1 MTASAISVYFAP
13 VLRPWNVKRTLFGDT
28 FETLLKNVPQMED
41 MKNIP
46 CRCLCD
52 AHKKMS
58 DIRSSENG
66 QTDVL
71 EESNYSDHSYSD
83 ALVVWQKCARH
94 MYHHYLCQLLET
106 LKVVDRGGSGR
117 VSRVDNRLH
126 EGVLRD
132 ILYLS
137 LYIIAEEDQDSTI
150 TTPRPESDRSHGAF
164 NGVSGKNSCSE
175 SAVCRLNCTNVK
187 YINEHC
193 ARHLDLERGGGGGS
207 GGGRG
212 RKKDVSH
219 VTSSRSSGSGSSSGC
234 GRTRSPSCL
243 VIVRDIISDCV
254 NPSHTANT
262 AVLCAA
268 YGCHKEALEACRQHL
283 LMHSPQQQRHQQL
296 SNGWHGTKAVREGET
311 DIEVVAEAEAEMGLS
326 QGGGSYLQKGHLCDG
341 RNGASSDAVPS
352 VRTVLLRCL
361 QIAVSRMVTHAL
373 STRTQGGSDSTTSAS
388 ALKPSLSPPIQSSA
402 AAASSDADERRC
414 SDIGADI
421 ADDVILAIKLLW
433 VLLAREMTTGREGD
447 KEKEKEEEAADSTI
461 KAMIE
466 TIVSCMMSSPVCLC
480 APALEGTETAGH
492 TDTAH
497 TTQHNDHMRD
507 CLQAVWTPGGTCTDP
522 QVKTWTLDL
531 LSRTPSPTPST
542 EPDPASSFRCYT
554 LNDLRGTVA
563 MSLSKCVLT
572 ALGSHLTAKF
582 IRALPASFFDFLDLD
597 FIAELVD

>member
-1 MTASAISVYFAP
+1 
-13 VLRPWNVKRTLFGDT
+13 
-28 FETLLKNVPQMED
+28 MEE

-58 DIRSSENG
+58 DVRCSENG

-71 EESNYSDHSYSD
+71 EESSYSDHSYSD

-94 MYHHYLCQLLET
+94 MYHHYLCQLLES
-106 LKVVDRGGSGR
+106 LKVVDRGESGR

-137 LYIIAEEDQDSTI
+137 LYIIAEEDSDSTM
-150 TTPRPESDRSHGAF
+150 TTPRPESDRSHGVF

-175 SAVCRLNCTNVK
+175 NAVCRLNCTNVK
-187 YINEHC
+187 YINEC
-193 ARHLDLERGGGGGS
+193 SARHLDSEGG

-219 VTSSRSSGSGSSSGC
+219 VTSSSGSGSGC

-283 LMHSPQQQRHQQL
+283 LMHSPQQHQQQHQQL
-296 SNGWHGTKAVREGET
+296 HGTKAVREGET
-311 DIEVVAEAEAEMGLS
+311 SIEVVAEMVLS
-326 QGGGSYLQKGHLCDG
+326 QDDGSYLQKGHLCDG
-341 RNGASSDAVPS
+341 RNGASSDVVPS

-373 STRTQGGSDSTTSAS
+373 STHTQGGPDSRTSAS
-388 ALKPSLSPPIQSSA
+388 SLKPSLSPPIQSSA
-402 AAASSDADERRC
+402 ASVS

-447 KEKEKEEEAADSTI
+447 MEKKNEKEAADSAI

-466 TIVSCMMSSPVCLC
+466 TIVRCMMSSPVCLC
-480 APALEGTETAGH
+480 APALEGTETASH

-507 CLQAVWTPGGTCTDP
+507 CLQAAWTPRGTCIDP

-531 LSRTPSPTPST
+531 LSRTPTPPPSPST
-542 EPDPASSFRCYT
+542 EPDPDSSFRCYT

-597 FIAELVD
+597 LIAELVD

>member
-1 MTASAISVYFAP
+1 MTASAISVCFAP

-28 FETLLKNVPQMED
+28 FETLLKNVPQMEE
-41 MKNIP
+41 MKYVP

-58 DIRSSENG
+58 DVRCSENG

-83 ALVVWQKCARH
+83 ALIVWQKCARH

-106 LKVVDRGGSGR
+106 LKVIDRSGSGR

-126 EGVLRD
+126 EGVLKD

-137 LYIIAEEDQDSTI
+137 LYIIAEEDHDGTI
-150 TTPRPESDRSHGAF
+150 TTPRPESDRSHGVS

-175 SAVCRLNCTNVK
+175 NADCRLNCTNVK
-187 YINEHC
+187 YINEFC
-193 ARHLDLERGGGGGS
+193 ERHLDDGGG

-212 RKKDVSH
+212 RKKDASH
-219 VTSSRSSGSGSSSGC
+219 VTSGSGSSSGKGKGSGSGC
-234 GRTRSPSCL
+234 ERTRSPSCL
-243 VIVRDIISDCV
+243 VIVRDIISDCL

-283 LMHSPQQQRHQQL
+283 LMHSPQQQQQQRHQHV
-296 SNGWHGTKAVREGET
+296 SNGWHGTRVVSEGET
-311 DIEVVAEAEAEMGLS
+311 GMGVEAEAEAEAAMVHSHGVE
-326 QGGGSYLQKGHLCDG
+326 SYLQKGHLCDG
-341 RNGASSDAVPS
+341 RDGASRDVVPS

-361 QIAVSRMVTHAL
+361 QIAVTRMVMHAL
-373 STRTQGGSDSTTSAS
+373 STRTQGGPDSRTSPS
-388 ALKPSLSPPIQSSA
+388 SFKPSLSPLIHSSA
-402 AAASSDADERRC
+402 VTASRDAEERRR

-421 ADDVILAIKLLW
+421 TDDVILAIKLLW

-447 KEKEKEEEAADSTI
+447 MEEEEAADRAV

-480 APALEGTETAGH
+480 APALEGTETASH
-492 TDTAH
+492 TDTVH
-497 TTQHNDHMRD
+497 TTQHNDHVRD
-507 CLQAVWTPGGTCTDP
+507 CLQAVWTPGGICIDP
-522 QVKTWTLDL
+522 HIKTWTLDL
-531 LSRTPSPTPST
+531 LSRTPSPSA
-542 EPDPASSFRCYT
+542 EPDPDSSFRCYT

-572 ALGSHLTAKF
+572 ALGSHLTANF
-582 IRALPASFFDFLDLD
+582 IQALPASFFDFLDLD

>member
-1 MTASAISVYFAP
+1 
-13 VLRPWNVKRTLFGDT
+13 
-28 FETLLKNVPQMED
+28 MEE

-58 DIRSSENG
+58 DVRCSENG

-137 LYIIAEEDQDSTI
+137 LYIIAEEDHDSTI
-150 TTPRPESDRSHGAF
+150 TTPRPESDRSHGVF
-164 NGVSGKNSCSE
+164 NGVSGKTSCSE

-193 ARHLDLERGGGGGS
+193 ARHFHCEGGG

-219 VTSSRSSGSGSSSGC
+219 VTSSSGSGSSSGC

-243 VIVRDIISDCV
+243 VIVRDIISDSV
-254 NPSHTANT
+254 YPSHTANT

-268 YGCHKEALEACRQHL
+268 YGCYKEALEACRQHL
-283 LMHSPQQQRHQQL
+283 LMHSPQHQHQQQQRHQQL
-296 SNGWHGTKAVREGET
+296 SNKWHGTKAVSEGET
-311 DIEVVAEAEAEMGLS
+311 NVEVEAETEAEMVHS
-326 QGGGSYLQKGHLCDG
+326 QGGRSHLQKGHLCDG

-361 QIAVSRMVTHAL
+361 QITVSRMVTHAL
-373 STRTQGGSDSTTSAS
+373 STGTQGGPDSRSSAS
-388 ALKPSLSPPIQSSA
+388 ALKPSLSPAIQTSA
-402 AAASSDADERRC
+402 AAVSSDVDERRC

-447 KEKEKEEEAADSTI
+447 MEEKEMEEAADGAI
-461 KAMIE
+461 EAMIE

-480 APALEGTETAGH
+480 APALESTETASH

-507 CLQAVWTPGGTCTDP
+507 CLQAVWTPGGTCIDP

-542 EPDPASSFRCYT
+542 EPDPDSSFRCYT